1 MEVPAYSISS
11 TSRHRATAILR
22 PMSISSS
29 AVRHNGATSN
39 SRLTPAPTILTPEFD
54 RDDSTIAQMRTSRG
68 IEGDTVELRK
78 LHHPPSTDRH
88 SAAEEEL
95 EETNS
100 EDGEDELYQTRRLKH
115 TARQSKDYTDEE
127 EATVIRKL
135 DRKLVMFL
143 GFLYML
149 SFLDRSNIG
158 NARIA
163 GLEQDL
169 SLSSAQYDWLLT
181 AFYIT
186 YIGFEWM
193 ILLYRILPAHIYISI
208 CVLSWG
214 IVASLQSLTTSFSQL
229 LILRGVLGITE
240 AAFGP
245 GVPFYMT
252 FFYKRSELA
261 YRVGLQ
267 ISAAPLATSFAS
279 SLAWVIVKISQNGP
293 IAPWRVLFLVEGFP
307 SILTAV
313 AAWYWIPDSP
323 AKARYLTA
331 REREVAELRLESEHS
346 HSSHSGESSSSSS
359 GMTLAQRL
367 NVKDILTTVL
377 DPKSYLTALMFL
389 SVNVSFSSLPVFLPT
404 IINSM
409 SFSPLASQALAAPP
423 YLLAFFFVLL
433 IGRYSDKIANSR
445 SLFLMGVALLS
456 AISYAGIAV
465 AGYLHRE
472 LGQAGSITIR
482 YVAVF
487 GAAMGLF
494 SSVTLIITWTL
505 NNQATATGKGTGLTI
520 LNVVGQ
526 CGPLIGVHLFPESQG
541 PFYVTGMAVCG
552 GFMAVGVAGLAA
564 VLRLVL
570 RMENRRNG
578 FGSGRGDRSGGEY
591 ELVSKEEEN
600 EGERGGDENAEET
613 LIRGARKVNREK
625 GFRYMI

>member
-1 MEVPAYSISS
+1 MASPPSTTKRDDVPSGSRHVVPTRLSRDFDINDSSS
-11 TSRHRATAILR
+11 TAR
-22 PMSISSS
+22 
-29 AVRHNGATSN
+29 
-39 SRLTPAPTILTPEFD
+39 
-54 RDDSTIAQMRTSRG
+54 MRTSREADPVE
-68 IEGDTVELRK
+68 IEFRKVVQHQQDREPAENDALSQTDT
-78 LHHPPSTDRH
+78 D
-88 SAAEEEL
+88 EEK
-95 EETNS
+95 
-100 EDGEDELYQTRRLKH
+100 DELYKRRRLKR
-115 TARQSKDYTDEE
+115 TATHSKDYTDEE
-127 EATVIRKL
+127 EAAVIRKL

-193 ILLYRILPAHIYISI
+193 ILLYKVLPAHIYISL
-208 CVLSWG
+208 CVLAWG
-214 IVASLQSLTTSFSQL
+214 LVASLQSLTTSFGQL
-229 LILRGVLGITE
+229 LILRGFLGITE

-331 REREVAELRLESEHS
+331 RERKVASLRLQSEQPTS
-346 HSSHSGESSSSSS
+346 HTHEPSSSIS
-359 GMTLAQRL
+359 GTTLAQRL
-367 NVKDILTTVL
+367 NVKEILATVL

-389 SVNVSFSSLPVFLPT
+389 SVNVSFSSMPVFLPT

-423 YLLAFFFVLL
+423 YLFAFFFVLL
-433 IGRYSDKIANSR
+433 VGRYSDKMSDSR
-445 SLFLMGVALLS
+445 SLFLIGVALLS
-456 AISYAGIAV
+456 AVSYAGIAL
-465 AGYLHRE
+465 AGYLHEE
-472 LGQAGSITIR
+472 LGEAGSITIR

-520 LNVVGQ
+520 LNIVGQ
-526 CGPLIGVHLFPESQG
+526 CGPLIGVHLFPKSAG
-541 PFYVTGMAVCG
+541 PFYISGMAVCA

-564 VLRLVL
+564 VLRFALW
-570 RMENRRNG
+570 RENKRNG
-578 FGSGRGDRSGGEY
+578 FGGGREDGLGGDY
-591 ELVSKEEEN
+591 ELVSKEEED
-600 EGERGGDENAEET
+600 EDRGDEDAEET
-613 LIRGARKVNREK
+613 LIGNSRKVTGEK
-625 GFRYMI
+625 GFRYML

>member
-1 MEVPAYSISS
+1 MAASS
-11 TSRHRATAILR
+11 SVAKHDDAPSSSRHLVPPRL
-22 PMSISSS
+22 
-29 AVRHNGATSN
+29 
-39 SRLTPAPTILTPEFD
+39 SRDSDNDGSPTT
-54 RDDSTIAQMRTSRG
+54 RMRTSHEIDG
-68 IEGDTVELRK
+68 GSIELRK
-78 LHHPPSTDRH
+78 LHQPPHDIHSTADGPL
-88 SAAEEEL
+88 S
-95 EETNS
+95 ET
-100 EDGEDELYQTRRLKH
+100 DTEDEDDSLYKRRRLKR
-115 TARQSKDYTDEE
+115 TTTQSKDYTDEE
-127 EATVIRKL
+127 EAAVVRKL

-169 SLSSAQYDWLLT
+169 SLSSSQYDWLLT

-193 ILLYRILPAHIYISI
+193 ILLYRILPAHIYISL
-208 CVLSWG
+208 CVLAWG
-214 IVASLQSLTTSFSQL
+214 LVASFQSLTTSFRQL
-229 LILRGVLGITE
+229 LVLRGFLGITE

-293 IAPWRVLFLVEGFP
+293 IAPWRALFLVEGFP
-307 SILTAV
+307 SIFTAV

-331 REREVAELRLESEHS
+331 RERKVAVLRLQSEQSTS
-346 HSSHSGESSSSSS
+346 HHHEPSSS
-359 GMTLAQRL
+359 GSAANLAQRL
-367 NVKDILTTVL
+367 NAKEILATVL

-433 IGRYSDKIANSR
+433 IGRYTDKIADSR
-445 SLFLMGVALLS
+445 SSFLIAVSLLS
-456 AISYAGIAV
+456 ALSYAGIAI
-465 AGYLHRE
+465 AGYLHEE
-472 LGQAGSITIR
+472 LGEAGSITIR

-520 LNVVGQ
+520 LNIVGQ
-526 CGPLIGVHLFPESQG
+526 CGPLIGVHLFPKSAG
-541 PFYVTGMAVCG
+541 PFYISGMAVCA
-552 GFMAVGVAGLAA
+552 GFMAVGVAGLAT
-564 VLRLVL
+564 VLRFVL
-570 RMENRRNG
+570 WKENKRNG
-578 FGSGRGDRSGGEY
+578 FSGGPKNGLGGDY
-591 ELVSKEEEN
+591 ELVSKEEE
-600 EGERGGDENAEET
+600 ERGDEGAEET
-613 LIRGARKVNREK
+613 LIGGSKKVTGEK
-625 GFRYMI
+625 GFRYML